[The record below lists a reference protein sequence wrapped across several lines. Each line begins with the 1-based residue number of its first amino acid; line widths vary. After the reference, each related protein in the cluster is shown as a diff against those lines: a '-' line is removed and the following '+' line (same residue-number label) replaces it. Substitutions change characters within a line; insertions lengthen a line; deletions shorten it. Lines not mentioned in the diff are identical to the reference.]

1 MSCTPICAVMSQ
13 RVWRRRHSSARD
25 SALRGSL
32 AMTGRMSAET
42 EHGAGLLDSDEL
54 QSLTPLPPGFAP
66 APLRHDGGAA
76 MPSARDSGS
85 SDRTAAEQGRRGS
98 DADSVL
104 GNAVQ
109 HDLDAFS
116 AVSLPPL
123 PLPAPDHERMATEPH
138 QIASPMAGA
147 STVDTHTHSR
157 APPVHNQQKRTW
169 PRGGIGGR
177 PAAATQSV
185 QHSQRPL
192 TPGGSRIP
200 SAGASPARGRAATTV
215 AAGPAGAADPRPL
228 VLTRRP
234 HRRKEA

>member
-1 MSCTPICAVMSQ
+1 MHTNLCCHVPACLAQEAFLRSRLGAARQPGDDRPHERGNGA
-13 RVWRRRHSSARD
+13 RRRP
-25 SALRGSL
+25 
-32 AMTGRMSAET
+32 
-42 EHGAGLLDSDEL
+42 AGQRRAAVPDAAAA
-54 QSLTPLPPGFAP
+54 GFAP

-169 PRGGIGGR
+169 PRGG
-177 PAAATQSV
+177 SV
-185 QHSQRPL
+185 
-192 TPGGSRIP
+192 
-200 SAGASPARGRAATTV
+200 
-215 AAGPAGAADPRPL
+215 ADPLLPRNQCSIRSGL
-228 VLTRRP
+228 
-234 HRRKEA
+234 